1 MLTIGIL
8 FCDRDLNYLQE
19 FLSLIFY
26 KVKIPYELI
35 LLDNRT
41 DTSSDISFL
50 DSYNVLN
57 KEQGNI
63 YQLAGRKKIIEN
75 AIGDFIWFVDPD
87 DTLFEIDES
96 FNEIL
101 NSNFDFI
108 SFSFLIKSKDGEFW
122 NEIKDKVIEGNL
134 LLPEANNT
142 PCCLWNKWIRTSV
155 LKQVIEFIPDTARV
169 SASED
174 LIYVLGALKFGSSQL
189 QNSKYIYT
197 FNSENSC
204 SGLNDYSEQLEK
216 FKRCIFG
223 LNEANDII
231 RKFLSESELKQL
243 EIDLEKND
251 CQFFLKKVLLTDDL
265 NTKTKMFE
273 IIKNQFSEN
282 VIKETWNNFLDC
294 QEMTVSQ
301 YQQMDELL
309 TSEFGDE
316 IGTIKNTTLF
326 IWDDGTEETRTEKEK
341 ILPLCLQN
349 NAD

>member
-1 MLTIGIL
+1 
-8 FCDRDLNYLQE
+8 
-19 FLSLIFY
+19 
-26 KVKIPYELI
+26 
-35 LLDNRT
+35 
-41 DTSSDISFL
+41 
-50 DSYNVLN
+50 
-57 KEQGNI
+57 
-63 YQLAGRKKIIEN
+63 
-75 AIGDFIWFVDPD
+75 
-87 DTLFEIDES
+87 
-96 FNEIL
+96 
-101 NSNFDFI
+101 
-108 SFSFLIKSKDGEFW
+108 
-122 NEIKDKVIEGNL
+122 
-134 LLPEANNT
+134 
-142 PCCLWNKWIRTSV
+142 
-155 LKQVIEFIPDTARV
+155 
-169 SASED
+169 
-174 LIYVLGALKFGSSQL
+174 LKFGSSQL

-243 EIDLEKND
+243 EINLEKND

-273 IIKNQFSEN
+273 IIKNQFSGN

-316 IGTIKNTTLF
+316 IGIVKNTTLF

-349 NAD
+349 NVD

>member
-8 FCDRDLNYLQE
+8 FCDRDLNYLQD
-19 FLSLIFY
+19 LLKTIPY
-26 KVKIPYELI
+26 KVKVPYEII
-35 LLDNRT
+35 LCDNRN
-41 DTSSDISFL
+41 DTSSETSFL
-50 DSYNVLN
+50 NDYTVLN
-57 KEQGNI
+57 RNGGNLF
-63 YQLAGRKKIIEN
+63 QLVGRKKIIEN
-75 AIGDFIWFVDPD
+75 ANGNFIWFIDSD

-96 FNEIL
+96 FNEL
-101 NSNFDFI
+101 LDSDFDFI
-108 SFSFLIKSKDGEFW
+108 SFSYLIKSKNGDFW
-122 NEIKDKVIEGNL
+122 NEIKDKAIEGNL
-134 LLPEANNT
+134 LRPEANNT
-142 PCCLWNKWIRTSV
+142 PCCLWNKWIKTNV
-155 LKQVIEFIPDTARV
+155 LKQVIEFIPDEAKV

-174 LIYVLGALKFGSSQL
+174 LLYVLGALKFGSSQL

-231 RKFLSESELKQL
+231 RKFISESELKQL

-251 CQFFLKKVLLTDDL
+251 CQFILKKVLLTDDL

-294 QEMTVSQ
+294 QEMTVNQ
-301 YQQMDELL
+301 FEQMNELL
-309 TSEFGDE
+309 TSEYGQK
-316 IGTIKNTTLF
+316 IGTTETKTVF
-326 IWDDGTEETRTEKEK
+326 IWDDGREETKVETEKRK
-341 ILPLCLQN
+341 PSVLIS
-349 NAD
+349 AR